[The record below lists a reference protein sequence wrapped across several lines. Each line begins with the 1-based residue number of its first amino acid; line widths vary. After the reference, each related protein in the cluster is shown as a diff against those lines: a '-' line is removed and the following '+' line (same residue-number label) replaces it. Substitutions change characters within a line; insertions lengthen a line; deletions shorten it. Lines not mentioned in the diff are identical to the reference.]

1 MFWIQH
7 VCAESSMNVSSQ
19 YVMRCV
25 FDVYYSQTNPC
36 DPMCVCV
43 SKLDT
48 FKTHGPQWSITIFRH
63 QISSTV
69 GSGWPP
75 SFSHHA
81 ALDVQLGTSEDFEVR
96 FAESN

>member
-36 DPMCVCV
+36 DAMCVCV
-43 SKLDT
+43 KIGY
-48 FKTHGPQWSITIFRH
+48 FQNPWSPMVNHHFPTPH
-63 QISSTV
+63 
-69 GSGWPP
+69 P
-75 SFSHHA
+75 HA

-96 FAESN
+96 FAESNEQLCDP